1 MLFHDICRVT
11 IVLGGEKM
19 DKEMMK
25 GSIDILVL
33 SIISHHDTYGYEIIQ
48 KLKVQ
53 SNDVYHM
60 SQGTLYPALKR
71 MEQKNLIE
79 SYWGESESGM
89 KRKFYRITKAGKQE
103 LEKKLDY
110 WGQITALIQ
119 ACRKGEFA

>member
-1 MLFHDICRVT
+1 
-11 IVLGGEKM
+11 M

-33 SIISHHDTYGYEIIQ
+33 SIISHYDTYGYEIIQ
-48 KLKVQ
+48 KLKEQ

-79 SYWGESESGM
+79 SYWRESETGQ
-89 KRKFYRITKAGKQE
+89 KRKFYCITVTGKQE
-103 LEKKLDY
+103 LEKKLNY

-119 ACRKGEFA
+119 TCRKGEFA

>member
-1 MLFHDICRVT
+1 MLRY
-11 IVLGGEKM
+11 VLGGEKM